1 MNTTNN
7 NTTPHFLKKCILT
20 IPRKSRFVNQ
30 QEMGNSPLPRGF
42 FCARAKGVRGM
53 YFNKLNEKKS
63 LCVLRALARNT
74 LNKWGAW
81 GANTNPQN
89 NTTTIQTTNY
99 VYCTQQ
105 CNTPFFA
112 KHLLS
117 NGRNSPLPRGFF
129 LSARE
134 GG

>member
-81 GANTNPQN
+81 GASINPKN
-89 NTTTIQTTNY
+89 NI
-99 VYCTQQ
+99 
-105 CNTPFFA
+105 
-112 KHLLS
+112 KS
-117 NGRNSPLPRGFF
+117 KKSIK
-129 LSARE
+129 
-134 GG
+134 